1 MIISFETC
9 KIDYWLLYNSLKMK
23 NQIITLNRLLL
34 KLEKDNNIKVKKNV
48 TNII

>member
-1 MIISFETC
+1 
-9 KIDYWLLYNSLKMK
+9 MK